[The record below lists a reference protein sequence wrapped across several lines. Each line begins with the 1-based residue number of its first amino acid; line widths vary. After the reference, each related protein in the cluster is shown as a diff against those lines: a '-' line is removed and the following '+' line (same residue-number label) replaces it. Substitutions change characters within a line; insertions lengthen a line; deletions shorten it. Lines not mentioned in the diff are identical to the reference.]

1 MIDQH
6 GLSERA
12 RLVWG
17 KTNRDRGFWLPLYR
31 HLADS
36 ADVAG
41 MLWDLWLPVAVRKR
55 IAEALPG
62 GVDDGRRLVRWLAG
76 IHDIGKV
83 SPAFA
88 WQVRHLRVAME
99 DAGFTF
105 DRQVEADRL
114 CAPHGPVGHLA
125 LIDWLTA
132 EHGWSRDQAGAY
144 AVVVGG
150 HHGVPP
156 TDGDLMRIRERP
168 YLLGVD
174 GPWPQVRGE
183 LLSWMSRYTDS
194 VDRLPAWR
202 EVALPQPVQV
212 LLTAIVIVA
221 DWIASNEDYFPYGYR
236 QEDAPDRLAQAW
248 DELDLPTPWAAVDV
262 ADLDTPALFSRRFEM
277 PAGARPYPVQAAVVE
292 QARTM
297 PLPGLLIV
305 EAPMGEGKTEA
316 ALAAV
321 EILARRTGA
330 GGCFLALPTRATG
343 DAMFSRV
350 LGWLSRLPDAD
361 RGRGAR
367 DAALAHGKAMLN
379 DEYSRLYRD
388 GGLPSAIAEDEGGA
402 AVAVHGW
409 LAGRKRKLLTS
420 FVVGTVD
427 QLLFAA
433 LQARHVALRHL
444 GLAGKVVVIDEA
456 HAYDVYMSRYLDRA
470 LEWLA
475 AHGVP
480 VVILS
485 ATLPAS
491 RRASMMR
498 AYDDGRLGVRRTVSR
513 PRRWS
518 RDGGHDVGPDSYRV
532 LRDDLRYPLLSVSG
546 ADRTPVAVA
555 CAASGRSLAVR
566 LEKLDDDLE
575 VLAARLRAELVEGG
589 CVLVVR
595 NTVARVLETAAEL
608 REKLGPQIPVTVAH
622 SRFMAADRAVKDAW
636 LRDTFGSPT
645 HLAKVGRSRPACHVV
660 VASQVAEQSL
670 DIDFD
675 LLVTDLAPV
684 DLILQRVGRLH
695 RHRRADRPARLA
707 EPRCLVTGA
716 DWSTEPPTP
725 VTGSTRVY
733 EKFTLLRA
741 MAVLLPHLDSERML
755 RLPEDIAP
763 LVQTAYGS
771 SPVGPE
777 PWQPVLAEAAGLA
790 QQHDEAAGKRA
801 ETYRIG
807 PVRRPGESLVG
818 WLDAS
823 VGDTETA
830 GGNERRGRAHV
841 RDDGAEALEVLVLV
855 RRGEE
860 LITPPWL
867 DADGGVVVP
876 TDFAPTRRIARTMLR
891 CALPLPRA
899 ITANGGIDRVIDEL
913 EKRNAFPAWEKD
925 PLLGGELILDLDGQ
939 GRSRLTDFALT
950 YDQASGLRVARADPG
965 KG

>member
-1 MIDQH
+1 MSYPFGLVPSVTDQH

-41 MLWDLWLPVAVRKR
+41 LLWDVWLPAAVRTR
-55 IAEALPG
+55 IAAALPG
-62 GVDDGRRLVRWLAG
+62 GADDGRRLVCWLAG
-76 IHDIGKV
+76 IHDIGKAT
-83 SPAFA
+83 PAFA
-88 WQVRHLRVAME
+88 WQVKHLRVAMA
-99 DAGFTF
+99 DAGFDF
-105 DRQVEADRL
+105 DQQVETNRL
-114 CAPHGPVGHLA
+114 CAPHGPAGHLA

-132 EHGWSRDQAGAY
+132 AHGWSRSQAGAY

-156 TDGDLMRIRERP
+156 TDADLLCIRDRP

-174 GPWPQVRGE
+174 GHWPEVRAE
-183 LLSWMSRYTDS
+183 LLRWMSQRTDTT
-194 VDRLPAWR
+194 DRLPAWR

-221 DWIASNEDYFPYGYR
+221 DWIASNDDYFPYGYR
-236 QEDAPDRLAQAW
+236 QEDAPDRLARAW
-248 DELDLPTPWAAVDV
+248 EELDLPIPWRPVGV
-262 ADLDTPALFSRRFEM
+262 EGLDTGDLFARRFEM
-277 PAGARPYPVQAAVVE
+277 PAGAQPYPVQVAVVE

-321 EILARRTGA
+321 EILARRSGA

-350 LGWLSRLPDAD
+350 LTWLSRLPDAD
-361 RGRGAR
+361 RDRGAR

-379 DEYSRLYRD
+379 DEYSRLYR
-388 GGLPSAIAEDEGGA
+388 GGLPSAIAEDEGGTET
-402 AVAVHGW
+402 AVHGW
-409 LAGRKRKLLTS
+409 LAGRKRKMLTS

-485 ATLPAS
+485 ATLPAA
-491 RRASMMR
+491 RRAGMMR
-498 AYDDGRLGVRRTVSR
+498 AYDDGRLGVRRAASR

-518 RDGGHDVGPDSYRV
+518 RDGGRDTTADSYQS
-532 LRDDLRYPLLSVSG
+532 LLDDLRYPLLSVSG
-546 ADRTPVAVA
+546 VDRQPVTVE
-555 CAASGRSLAVR
+555 CAASGRSLDVR
-566 LEKLDDDLE
+566 LERVDDDLGG
-575 VLAARLRAELVEGG
+575 LAARLRAELVDGG
-589 CVLVVR
+589 CVLVIR
-595 NTVARVLETAAEL
+595 NTVARVLEAAAEL
-608 REKLGPQIPVTVAH
+608 RKHLGPEVAVTVAH

-636 LRDTFGSPT
+636 LRDTFGSPA
-645 HLAKVGRSRPACHVV
+645 HLAKLGRSRPACHVV

-695 RHRRADRPARLA
+695 RHQRSGRPARLVR
-707 EPRCLVTGA
+707 PRCLLTGA

-725 VTGSTRVY
+725 VDGSTRVY
-733 EKFTLLRA
+733 ERFTLLRA
-741 MAVLLPHLDSERML
+741 AAVLLPQIDGNAHL
-755 RLPEDIAP
+755 RLPQGIAP
-763 LVQTAYGS
+763 LVQAAYGTE
-771 SPVGPE
+771 PVGPE
-777 PWQPVLAEAAGLA
+777 SWHPVVAEAAVTA
-790 QQHDEAAGKRA
+790 QRHEEAAGERA
-801 ETYRIG
+801 KTFRIG
-807 PVRRPGESLVG
+807 AVRQPGTSLVG
-818 WLDAS
+818 WLNAS

-830 GGNERRGRAHV
+830 GGNERRGGPTFVTTAP
-841 RDDGAEALEVLVLV
+841 
-855 RRGEE
+855 RR
-860 LITPPWL
+860 W
-867 DADGGVVVP
+867 
-876 TDFAPTRRIARTMLR
+876 R
-891 CALPLPRA
+891 C
-899 ITANGGIDRVIDEL
+899 
-913 EKRNAFPAWEKD
+913 
-925 PLLGGELILDLDGQ
+925 
-939 GRSRLTDFALT
+939 
-950 YDQASGLRVARADPG
+950 
-965 KG
+965 

>member
-1 MIDQH
+1 MTDQH
-6 GLSERA
+6 GLSECA

-41 MLWDLWLPVAVRKR
+41 KLWDVWLPSAVRKQ
-55 IAEALPG
+55 ISAALPG
-62 GVDDGRRLVRWLAG
+62 GDDDGRRLACWLAG

-88 WQVRHLRVAME
+88 WQVRHLRKDME
-99 DAGFTF
+99 QAGFTF
-105 DRQVEADRL
+105 DRRVESDRL
-114 CAPHGPVGHLA
+114 CAPHGPAGHLA
-125 LIDWLTA
+125 LVDWLTV
-132 EHGWSRDQAGAY
+132 EHGWSRDQVDAY

-156 TDGDLMRIRERP
+156 TDADLLRIRERP

-174 GPWPQVRGE
+174 GPWPEVRGE
-183 LLSWMSRYTDS
+183 LLQWMGRRTGSI
-194 VDRLPAWR
+194 DRLPSWR
-202 EVALPQPVQV
+202 EVALPQSVQV
-212 LLTAIVIVA
+212 LLTAIVIVS
-221 DWIASNEDYFPYGYR
+221 DWIASNDELFPYGYR
-236 QEDAPDRLAQAW
+236 QEDAPDRLARAW
-248 DELDLPTPWAAVDV
+248 DELDLPIPWAPVDV
-262 ADLDTPALFSRRFEM
+262 ADLDTPDLFARRFEM

-292 QARTM
+292 QARAM

-321 EILARRTGA
+321 EILARRSGA

-350 LGWLSRLPDAD
+350 LTWLSRLPDAD
-361 RGRGAR
+361 LDRGAR

-379 DEYSRLYRD
+379 DEYSRLYR
-388 GGLPSAIAEDEGGA
+388 GGLPSAIAEDEGGTET
-402 AVAVHGW
+402 AVHAW
-409 LAGRKRKLLTS
+409 LAGRKRKMLSS

-433 LQARHVALRHL
+433 LQTRHVALRHL

-480 VVILS
+480 VVVLS
-485 ATLPAS
+485 ATLPAD

-498 AYDDGRLGVRRTVSR
+498 AYDDGRLGTRRAAGR

-518 RDGGHDVGPDSYRV
+518 RDGGGVTGLESYQV
-532 LRDDLRYPLLSVSG
+532 LRDDVRYPLLSVSG
-546 ADRTPVAVA
+546 VGREPTTTT
-555 CAASGRSLAVR
+555 CAASGRTLGVR
-566 LEKLDDDLE
+566 LERIADDLD

-595 NTVARVLETAAEL
+595 NTVARVLDAAAEL
-608 REKLGPQIPVTVAH
+608 RDKLGPQIPVAVAH

-636 LRDTFGSPT
+636 LRDTFGSPS
-645 HLAKVGRSRPACHVV
+645 HLAKAGRSRPFCHVV

-684 DLILQRVGRLH
+684 DLVLQRVGRLH
-695 RHRRADRPARLA
+695 RHLRADRPARLTQ
-707 EPRCLVTGA
+707 PRVLVTGA
-716 DWSTEPPTP
+716 DWSTEPPTV
-725 VTGSTRVY
+725 VTGSARVY
-733 EKFTLLRA
+733 ERSTLLRA
-741 MAVLLPHLDSERML
+741 AAVLLPYLDDERLL
-755 RLPEDIAP
+755 RLPHDIAP
-763 LVQTAYGS
+763 TVQTAYGTEAI
-771 SPVGPE
+771 GPGS
-777 PWQPVLAEAAGLA
+777 WQPVLTEAAATARMHG
-790 QQHDEAAGKRA
+790 EAAGKRA
-801 ETYRIG
+801 ESFRVG
-807 PVRRPGESLVG
+807 AVGRAGESLVG

-823 VGDTETA
+823 VGDAETV

-841 RDDGAEALEVLVLV
+841 RDDGAEALEVLILI
-855 RRGEE
+855 RRGDD

-867 DADGGVVVP
+867 DEGGGMVVP
-876 TDFAPTRRIARTMLR
+876 TDFVPPKKIARTMLR
-891 CALPLPRA
+891 CALPLPKA
-899 ITANGGIDRVIDEL
+899 ITSNGGVDRVIAEL
-913 EKRNAFPAWEKD
+913 EQRNAFGAWEKD
-925 PLLGGELILDLDGQ
+925 PLLGGELILDLDENGH
-939 GRSRLTDFALT
+939 GRLADFILM
-950 YDQASGLRVARADPG
+950 YDRSSGLRMTRNAPS
-965 KG
+965 